1 MKLNQLVE
9 RAAAHENGTLTAV
22 GTKDRRDRLTYPELA
37 DAALALSGRLKNAG
51 LAPGHVVGLQAPNG
65 VDWVVWDLAL
75 TNLGAIIQAFPD
87 EAPVERM
94 PTPGLAMLVGNGEN
108 ADVPVSA
115 ARDESVE
122 LPAPRAGAG
131 FEHEAHSLVFSSGTT
146 GRLKG
151 LRISAAGA
159 EDVIDSFIRDFHLSD
174 ADRHLI
180 FLPLW
185 NFQQRLAIYACLWT
199 GADLVLTSYQR
210 VFRTMAEESPTFV
223 IAPPVF
229 YDTVLHLEPAHAEP
243 GKLAAFLGGNV
254 RFLITGMAPIRKGTM
269 DAFWAAG
276 VRLLE
281 AYGMTETGMI
291 AWNTED
297 ASKPGTVGRLI
308 HRDGVRFAPD
318 NELIVTHL
326 PTLSLGYFDSDPVE
340 AANTFLDDGCIATG
354 DVGTLDEDGFLRL
367 HGRKKDLIALA
378 NGMKIQPLEI
388 ENELFPI
395 PGVQDVVVIANQHAN
410 GLAAV
415 VTAAEDVREE
425 VRKAIETRNAAVE
438 SARRT
443 TRILFTTEML
453 RGDQRFMTKNMKL
466 ARNAVAAEFRQ
477 QLGRTPE

>member
-1 MKLNQLVE
+1 MKLNQLIE
-9 RAAAHENGTLTAV
+9 RCARHPGGNLTEV
-22 GTKDRRDRLTYPELA
+22 GAKDRRDQLAFPELA
-37 DAALALSGRLKNAG
+37 EAALALTNRLKNAG
-51 LAPGHVVGLQAPNG
+51 LQPGHVVGIQAANG
-65 VDWVVWDLAL
+65 LDWIVWDLAL
-75 TNLGAIIQAFPD
+75 INLGAVIQAFPD
-87 EAPVERM
+87 EAPVAQM
-94 PTPGLAMLVGNGEN
+94 PTPGLAMLVGEGAG

-122 LPAPRAGAG
+122 FPAPRAGAG

-159 EDVIDSFIRDFHLSD
+159 EGVIDSFIRDFHLSE

-199 GADLVLTSYQR
+199 GADVVLTPYQR
-210 VFRTMAEESPTFV
+210 VFRTMSEEGPTFV

-229 YDTVLHLEPAHAEP
+229 YDTVLHLEREHAEP
-243 GKLAAFLGGNV
+243 GRLAAFLGGNI
-254 RFLITGMAPIRKGTM
+254 RFLITGMAPIRRGTM
-269 DAFWAAG
+269 DAFWTAG

-297 ASKPGTVGRLI
+297 AHKPGTVGRLI
-308 HRDGVRFAPD
+308 HSDGVRFAPD

-326 PTLSLGYFDSDPVE
+326 PTLSIGYFDSDPVE
-340 AANTFLDDGCIATG
+340 AANTFLDGGHIATG

-378 NGMKIQPLEI
+378 NGIKIQPLEI
-388 ENELFPI
+388 EEELLTV
-395 PGVQDVVVIANQHAN
+395 PGVEDVVVIANQHAN

-415 VTAAEDVREE
+415 VTAADDAQEGI
-425 VRKAIETRNAAVE
+425 RKAVEQRNTAVE
-438 SARRT
+438 ASRRV
-443 TRILFTTEML
+443 TRVLFTAEQL
-453 RGDQRFMTKNMKL
+453 RGEQRFMTKNMKL
-466 ARNAVAAEFRQ
+466 NRRAVADEFRKH
-477 QLGRTPE
+477 L